1 MHDDQ
6 EEVLGLALH
15 EAEGAESRAK
25 ARKAEE
31 DADDDA
37 REMFGYRQG
46 R

>member
-1 MHDDQ
+1 MHGDQ

-25 ARKAEE
+25 AREAEE